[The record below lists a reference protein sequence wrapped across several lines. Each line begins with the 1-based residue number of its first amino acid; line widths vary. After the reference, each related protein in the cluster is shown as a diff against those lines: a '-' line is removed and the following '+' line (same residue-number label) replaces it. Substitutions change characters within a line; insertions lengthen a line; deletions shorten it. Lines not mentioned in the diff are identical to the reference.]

1 MKLGFIGV
9 GNMGGPMCRNLIAH
23 DHQLIVHDLNPQAL
37 EPMVAAG
44 GTAAKSAAAV
54 AAESEVVF
62 ASLPMPADVEA
73 VVLGADGIAA
83 GAKAGTVFVDLST
96 NAPSLARKLAAT
108 LAERDIPMLD
118 APVSGGVKGAE
129 AATLAVMVGG
139 GQAVF
144 DRVEPLLRCIGKNIF
159 LVGGAG
165 AGCTVKLINNMVAF
179 CNMAAANEGM
189 MLGVRADVDAD
200 VLMGVLQTSSGNS
213 TVLTAIQRKVLA
225 GNFETEFA
233 IDLAH
238 KDLRLALQLGEE
250 LGTPLMIA
258 GLVVNMMRQSTA
270 RGEGGQDITALIRN
284 LEETMGWQVRS
295 GGGAE
300 GAKG

>member
-1 MKLGFIGV
+1 V
-9 GNMGGPMCRNLIAH
+9 GGP
-23 DHQLIVHDLNPQAL
+23 
-37 EPMVAAG
+37 
-44 GTAAKSAAAV
+44 
-54 AAESEVVF
+54 
-62 ASLPMPADVEA
+62 
-73 VVLGADGIAA
+73 
-83 GAKAGTVFVDLST
+83 
-96 NAPSLARKLAAT
+96 
-108 LAERDIPMLD
+108 
-118 APVSGGVKGAE
+118 
-129 AATLAVMVGG
+129 
-139 GQAVF
+139 
-144 DRVEPLLRCIGKNIF
+144 
-159 LVGGAG
+159 G

-179 CNMAAANEGM
+179 CNMIAANEGM
-189 MLGVRADVDAD
+189 MLGVRADVDPD

-213 TVLTAIQRKVLA
+213 AVLTAIQRKVLA

-258 GLVVNMMRQSTA
+258 GLVVNMMRQSAA